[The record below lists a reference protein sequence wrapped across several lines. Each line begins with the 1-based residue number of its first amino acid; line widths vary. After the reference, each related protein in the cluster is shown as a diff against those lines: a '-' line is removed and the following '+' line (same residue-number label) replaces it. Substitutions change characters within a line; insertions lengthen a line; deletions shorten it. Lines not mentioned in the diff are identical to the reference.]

1 MHGETSMGNLADY
14 IEKFILLR
22 LSGRQDNSVVVNRN
36 DLAQELDCA
45 PSQISYVV
53 NTRFTLT
60 RGFVVESRRGS
71 GGFIRIART
80 TMDHTVFETAVNRIV
95 AEQTETE
102 VDTLVEELRG
112 SGLITQREAAMVM
125 QFLQLMQERMEP
137 EERVQSLRA
146 IFSTLSNFS

>member
-1 MHGETSMGNLADY
+1 MGNLADY

-22 LSGRQDNSVVVNRN
+22 LSGQKDNSVVVNRN

-53 NTRFTLT
+53 NTRFTGT
-60 RGFVVESRRGS
+60 RGFIVESRRGS

-80 TMDHTVFETAVNRIV
+80 PLANSLLETVINRIV
-95 AEQTETE
+95 ADQTESE
-102 VDTLVEELRG
+102 VELLVEELCS
-112 SGLITQREAAMVM
+112 SGLMTQREAAMM
-125 QFLQLMQERMEP
+125 LQFVQLMRERLEP

>member
-1 MHGETSMGNLADY
+1 MGNLADY

-22 LSGRQDNSVVVNRN
+22 LSGQQDNSIVVNRN

-53 NTRFTLT
+53 NTRFTGT
-60 RGFVVESRRGS
+60 RGFIVESRRGS

-80 TMDHTVFETAVNRIV
+80 PLANSLLETVINRIV
-95 AEQTETE
+95 ADQTESE
-102 VDTLVEELRG
+102 VELLVEELCS
-112 SGLITQREAAMVM
+112 SGLMTQREAAMM
-125 QFLQLMQERMEP
+125 LQFVQLMRERLEP
-137 EERVQSLRA
+137 EERVQSLRT

>member
-1 MHGETSMGNLADY
+1 MGNLADY

-22 LSGRQDNSVVVNRN
+22 LSGQQDNSIVVNRN

-53 NTRFTLT
+53 NTRFTGT
-60 RGFVVESRRGS
+60 RGFIVESRRGS

-80 TMDHTVFETAVNRIV
+80 PLANSLLETVVNRIV
-95 AEQTETE
+95 ANQTESE
-102 VDTLVEELRG
+102 VELLVEELCG
-112 SGLITQREAAMVM
+112 SGLMTQREAAMLL
-125 QFLQLMQERMEP
+125 QFVQLMRERLEP

>member
-1 MHGETSMGNLADY
+1 MGNLADY

-22 LSGRQDNSVVVNRN
+22 LSGQQDNSIVVNRN

-53 NTRFTLT
+53 NTRFTGT
-60 RGFVVESRRGS
+60 RGFIVESRRGS

-80 TMDHTVFETAVNRIV
+80 PLANSLLETVVNRIV
-95 AEQTETE
+95 ADQTESE
-102 VDTLVEELRG
+102 VELLVEELCG
-112 SGLITQREAAMVM
+112 SGLMTQREAAMM
-125 QFLQLMQERMEP
+125 LQFEQLMRERLEP

>member
-1 MHGETSMGNLADY
+1 MGNLADY

-22 LSGRQDNSVVVNRN
+22 LSGQQDNSIVVNRN

-53 NTRFTLT
+53 NTRFTGT
-60 RGFVVESRRGS
+60 RGFIVESRRGS

-80 TMDHTVFETAVNRIV
+80 PLANSLLETVINRIV
-95 AEQTETE
+95 ADQTESE
-102 VDTLVEELRG
+102 VELLVEELCS
-112 SGLITQREAAMVM
+112 SGLMTQREAAMM
-125 QFLQLMQERMEP
+125 LQFVQLMRERLEP

>member
-1 MHGETSMGNLADY
+1 MGNLADY

-22 LSGRQDNSVVVNRN
+22 LSGQQDNSVVVNRN

-53 NTRFTLT
+53 NTRFTGT
-60 RGFVVESRRGS
+60 RGFIVESRRGS

-80 TMDHTVFETAVNRIV
+80 PLANSLLETVVNRIV
-95 AEQTETE
+95 ANQTESE
-102 VDTLVEELRG
+102 VELLVEELCG
-112 SGLITQREAAMVM
+112 SGLMTQREAAMLL
-125 QFLQLMQERMEP
+125 QFVQLMRERLEP

>member
-1 MHGETSMGNLADY
+1 MGNLADY

-22 LSGRQDNSVVVNRN
+22 LSGQQDNSIVVNRN

-53 NTRFTLT
+53 NTRFTGT
-60 RGFVVESRRGS
+60 RGFIVESRRGS

-80 TMDHTVFETAVNRIV
+80 PLANSLLETVVTRIV
-95 AEQTETE
+95 ANQTESE
-102 VDTLVEELRG
+102 VELLVEELCG
-112 SGLITQREAAMVM
+112 SGLMTQREAAMLL
-125 QFLQLMQERMEP
+125 QFVQLMRERLEP

>member
-1 MHGETSMGNLADY
+1 MGNLADY

-22 LSGRQDNSVVVNRN
+22 LSGRQDNSIVVNRN
-36 DLAQELDCA
+36 DLAQELECA

-53 NTRFTLT
+53 STRFTVT
-60 RGFVVESRRGS
+60 RGFAVESRRGS

-80 TMDHTVFETAVNRIV
+80 PMANAVFETVVNRIV
-95 AEQTETE
+95 ADHTDNDI
-102 VDTLVEELRG
+102 DTLVEELRG
-112 SGLITQREAAMVM
+112 SGLMTQREAAMVM

>member
-1 MHGETSMGNLADY
+1 MGNLADY

-22 LSGRQDNSVVVNRN
+22 LSGQQDNSIVVNRN

-53 NTRFTLT
+53 NTRFTGT
-60 RGFVVESRRGS
+60 RGFIVESRRGS

-80 TMDHTVFETAVNRIV
+80 PLANSLLETVVNRIV
-95 AEQTETE
+95 ADQTESE
-102 VDTLVEELRG
+102 VELLVEELCG
-112 SGLITQREAAMVM
+112 SGLMTQREAAMM
-125 QFLQLMQERMEP
+125 LQFVQLMRERLEP

>member
-1 MHGETSMGNLADY
+1 MGNLADY

-22 LSGRQDNSVVVNRN
+22 LSGQKDNSVVVNRN

-53 NTRFTLT
+53 NTRFTVT

-80 TMDHTVFETAVNRIV
+80 TMDHMVFETAVNKIV
-95 AEQTETE
+95 ADQTGME
-102 VDTLVEELRG
+102 VDSLVDELRG
-112 SGLITQREAAMVM
+112 SGLMTQREAAMLM
-125 QFLQLMQERMEP
+125 QFLQMMQERMEP
-137 EERVQSLRA
+137 EERIQSLRA

>member
-1 MHGETSMGNLADY
+1 MGNLADY

-22 LSGRQDNSVVVNRN
+22 LSGQQDNSIVVNRN

-53 NTRFTLT
+53 NTRFTGT
-60 RGFVVESRRGS
+60 RGFIVESRRGS

-80 TMDHTVFETAVNRIV
+80 PLANSLLETVVNRIV
-95 AEQTETE
+95 ADQTESE
-102 VDTLVEELRG
+102 VELLVEELCS
-112 SGLITQREAAMVM
+112 SGLMTQREAAMLL
-125 QFLQLMQERMEP
+125 QFVQLMRERLEP
-137 EERVQSLRA
+137 EERVQSLRT

>member
-1 MHGETSMGNLADY
+1 MGNLADY
-14 IEKFILLR
+14 IEKFLLLR
-22 LSGRQDNSVVVNRN
+22 LSGKQDNSIVVNRN

-53 NTRFTLT
+53 STRFTVT

-80 TMDHTVFETAVNRIV
+80 PMANAVFETVVNRIV
-95 AEQTETE
+95 ADQTDSDI
-102 VDTLVEELRG
+102 DTLVEELRG
-112 SGLITQREAAMVM
+112 SGLMTQREAAIVM

-137 EERVQSLRA
+137 EERVRSLRA

>member
-1 MHGETSMGNLADY
+1 MGNLADY

-22 LSGRQDNSVVVNRN
+22 LSGQQDNSVVVNRN

-53 NTRFTLT
+53 NTRFTGT
-60 RGFVVESRRGS
+60 RGFIVESRRGS

-80 TMDHTVFETAVNRIV
+80 PLANSLLETVVNRIV
-95 AEQTETE
+95 ADQTESE
-102 VDTLVEELRG
+102 VELLVEELCS
-112 SGLITQREAAMVM
+112 SGLMTQREAAMM
-125 QFLQLMQERMEP
+125 LQFVQLMRERMEP

>member
-1 MHGETSMGNLADY
+1 MGNLADY

-22 LSGRQDNSVVVNRN
+22 LSGQQDNAVVVNRN

-53 NTRFTLT
+53 NTRFTGT
-60 RGFVVESRRGS
+60 RGFIVESRRGS

-80 TMDHTVFETAVNRIV
+80 PLANSLLETVVNRIV
-95 AEQTETE
+95 ADQTESE
-102 VDTLVEELRG
+102 VELLVEELCS
-112 SGLITQREAAMVM
+112 SGLMTQREAAMLL
-125 QFLQLMQERMEP
+125 QFVQLMRERLEP
-137 EERVQSLRA
+137 EERVQSLRT

>member
-1 MHGETSMGNLADY
+1 MGNLADY

-22 LSGRQDNSVVVNRN
+22 LSGQQDNSVVVNRN

-53 NTRFTLT
+53 NTRFTGT
-60 RGFVVESRRGS
+60 RGFIVESRRGS

-80 TMDHTVFETAVNRIV
+80 PLANSLLETVINRIV
-95 AEQTETE
+95 ADQTESE
-102 VDTLVEELRG
+102 VELLVEELCS
-112 SGLITQREAAMVM
+112 SGLMTQREAAMM
-125 QFLQLMQERMEP
+125 LQFVQLMRERMEP

>member
-1 MHGETSMGNLADY
+1 MGNLADY

-22 LSGRQDNSVVVNRN
+22 LSGQQDNSIVVNRN

-53 NTRFTLT
+53 NTRFTGT
-60 RGFVVESRRGS
+60 RGFIVESRRGS

-80 TMDHTVFETAVNRIV
+80 PLANSLLETVVNRIV
-95 AEQTETE
+95 ADQTESE
-102 VDTLVEELRG
+102 VELLVEELCS
-112 SGLITQREAAMVM
+112 SGLMTQREAAMLL
-125 QFLQLMQERMEP
+125 QFVQLMRERLEP
-137 EERVQSLRA
+137 EERVQTLRA

>member
-1 MHGETSMGNLADY
+1 MGNLADY

-22 LSGRQDNSVVVNRN
+22 LSGQQDNSVVVNRN

-53 NTRFTLT
+53 NTRFTVT

-71 GGFIRIART
+71 GGFIRIARAS
-80 TMDHTVFETAVNRIV
+80 MANAMFETVVSRIV
-95 AEQTETE
+95 ADQTGAEI
-102 VDTLVEELRG
+102 DSMVEELRG
-112 SGLITQREAAMVM
+112 SGLMTKREAAMLL
-125 QFLQLMQERMEP
+125 QFVQLMQKRMEP

-146 IFSTLSNFS
+146 IFATLSNFS

>member
-1 MHGETSMGNLADY
+1 
-14 IEKFILLR
+14 
-22 LSGRQDNSVVVNRN
+22 
-36 DLAQELDCA
+36 LAQELECA

-53 NTRFTLT
+53 STRFTVT
-60 RGFVVESRRGS
+60 RGFAVESRRGS

-80 TMDHTVFETAVNRIV
+80 PMANAVFETVVNRIV
-95 AEQTETE
+95 ADHTDNDI
-102 VDTLVEELRG
+102 DTLVEELRG
-112 SGLITQREAAMVM
+112 SGLMTQREAAMVM

>member
-1 MHGETSMGNLADY
+1 MGNLADY

-22 LSGRQDNSVVVNRN
+22 LSGQQDNAVVVNRN

-53 NTRFTLT
+53 NTRFTGT
-60 RGFVVESRRGS
+60 RGFIVESRRGS

-80 TMDHTVFETAVNRIV
+80 PLANSLLETVVNRIV
-95 AEQTETE
+95 ADQTESE
-102 VDTLVEELRG
+102 VELLVEELCS
-112 SGLITQREAAMVM
+112 SGLMTQREAAMLL
-125 QFLQLMQERMEP
+125 QFVQLMRERLEP

>member
-1 MHGETSMGNLADY
+1 MGNLADY

-22 LSGRQDNSVVVNRN
+22 LSGQQDNSVVVNRN

-53 NTRFTLT
+53 NTRFTGT
-60 RGFVVESRRGS
+60 RGFIVESRRGS

-80 TMDHTVFETAVNRIV
+80 PLANSLLETVINRIV
-95 AEQTETE
+95 ADQTESE
-102 VDTLVEELRG
+102 VELLVEELCS
-112 SGLITQREAAMVM
+112 SGLMTQREAAMM
-125 QFLQLMQERMEP
+125 LQFVQLMRERLEP

>member
-1 MHGETSMGNLADY
+1 MGNLADY

-22 LSGRQDNSVVVNRN
+22 LSGQQDNSIVVNRN
-36 DLAQELDCA
+36 DLAIELDCA

-53 NTRFTLT
+53 NTRFTGT

-80 TMDHTVFETAVNRIV
+80 PMANVVFETIVNRIV
-95 AEQTETE
+95 TDQTEADI
-102 VDTLVEELRG
+102 DTLVEELRG
-112 SGLITQREAAMVM
+112 SGLMTQREAAMLL
-125 QFLQLMQERMEP
+125 QFVQLMRERLEP

>member
-1 MHGETSMGNLADY
+1 MGNLADY

-22 LSGRQDNSVVVNRN
+22 LSGQQDNAVVVNRN

-53 NTRFTLT
+53 NTRFTGT
-60 RGFVVESRRGS
+60 RGFIVESRRGS

-80 TMDHTVFETAVNRIV
+80 PLANSLLETVINRIV
-95 AEQTETE
+95 ADQTESE
-102 VDTLVEELRG
+102 VELLVEELCS
-112 SGLITQREAAMVM
+112 SGLMTQREAAMM
-125 QFLQLMQERMEP
+125 LQFVQLMRERLEP

>member
-1 MHGETSMGNLADY
+1 MGNLADY

-22 LSGRQDNSVVVNRN
+22 LSGRQDNSIVVNRN
-36 DLAQELDCA
+36 DLAQELECA

-53 NTRFTLT
+53 STRFTVT
-60 RGFVVESRRGS
+60 RGFAVESRRGS

-80 TMDHTVFETAVNRIV
+80 PMANAVFETVVNRIV
-95 AEQTETE
+95 ADHTDNDI
-102 VDTLVEELRG
+102 DTVVEELRG
-112 SGLITQREAAMVM
+112 SGLMTQREAAMVM